1 MQPAFRYVVFT
12 LRPLLIAASDTMA
25 VNIDKSVSSM
35 FQTQEVK
42 HVIPVAHGLERVEV
56 PFQQRILRL
65 RNGNQVGPIASG
77 RPPFSTGLF
86 RISISQRQ
94 IFAPAA
100 NKSRTYLPMRFDGS
114 IRMMMQASVLKQQQ
128 DICFLSA
135 GRISGNT
142 IICLFR
148 CLPVN
153 GYQFAM
159 TATKT
164 VSAAERFMTLF
175 PTRPTSSIQPR

>member
-1 MQPAFRYVVFT
+1 
-12 LRPLLIAASDTMA
+12 
-25 VNIDKSVSSM
+25 M

-42 HVIPVAHGLERVEV
+42 HVIPVAHGLERIEV

-65 RNGNQVGPIASG
+65 RNGSQVGPIASG

-114 IRMMMQASVLKQQQ
+114 IRMMMQASILKQQQ

-148 CLPVN
+148 CLLSMGTNRPS
-153 GYQFAM
+153 

-164 VSAAERFMTLF
+164 VSAAERFMTFF
-175 PTRPTSSIQPR
+175 PIRPTSSIQPR

>member
-25 VNIDKSVSSM
+25 VNIDKSVSGM

-42 HVIPVAHGLERVEV
+42 HVIPVAHGLERIEV

-65 RNGNQVGPIASG
+65 RNGSQVGPIASG

-100 NKSRTYLPMRFDGS
+100 NKSRTYLPMRFEGS
-114 IRMMMQASVLKQQQ
+114 IRMMMQASILKQQQ
-128 DICFLSA
+128 DICFLV
-135 GRISGNT
+135 GRPN
-142 IICLFR
+142 LREYDNMPF
-148 CLPVN
+148 PVSPCQWVPIGHRPPPKRYRPPN
-153 GYQFAM
+153 G
-159 TATKT
+159 
-164 VSAAERFMTLF
+164 S
-175 PTRPTSSIQPR
+175 